1 MSDDPHPRVGD
12 RAPDFALPD
21 LDGRIVSLAEVRQGH
36 HVVIHFTREF
46 T

>member
-21 LDGRIVSLAEVRQGH
+21 LEGRVVSLAEVRQTH